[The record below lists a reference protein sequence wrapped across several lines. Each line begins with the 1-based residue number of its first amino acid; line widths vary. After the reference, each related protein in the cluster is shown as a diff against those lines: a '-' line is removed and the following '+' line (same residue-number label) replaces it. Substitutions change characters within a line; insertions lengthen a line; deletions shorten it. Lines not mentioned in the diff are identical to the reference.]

1 MKKSEILKKMSV
13 GCPVYWVAPKR
24 FPLVWTAGNG
34 LKDPPNWFISYWIHP
49 QPGHGPT
56 DSKKCPKKFFYWIHY
71 TLYSGQPT
79 LKITK
84 IGSGELI
91 FES

>member
-1 MKKSEILKKMSV
+1 MKNNYIKNSGNFEKNDPMSLSLLGRSE
-13 GCPVYWVAPKR
+13 
-24 FPLVWTAGNG
+24 AGHWSG
-34 LKDPPNWFISYWIHP
+34 RLDPPNWFISYWIHP

-56 DSKKCPKKFFYWIHY
+56 DSKKCPEKFIYWIHY

>member
-1 MKKSEILKKMSV
+1 MTSNGHLEPKLGQLKVKRLIFGKM
-13 GCPVYWVAPKR
+13 VYIVDSPH
-24 FPLVWTAGNG
+24 FGNG

-56 DSKKCPKKFFYWIHY
+56 DSKKWPEGFIYWIHY

-84 IGSGELI
+84 KEKK
-91 FES
+91 